1 MKKKE
6 LKLKFEFDFK
16 PKLEFGFYN
25 PHQTTLGIESNSE
38 ISAKQT
44 RKRTT
49 QTQVQVLE
57 P

>member
-6 LKLKFEFDFK
+6 LELKLEFNFK

-25 PHQTTLGIESNSE
+25 PHQTTFGIKSNSAM
-38 ISAKQT
+38 STKQI

-49 QTQVQVLE
+49 QTQAQVLE